1 MSEVFQLP
9 ATQDIVLFVLRW
21 IHFMA
26 GVVWIGHLYFFNFV
40 QGNFEK
46 TLDGETKKKVVPE
59 LRPRAL
65 WWFRWG
71 AMFTMLSGVL
81 IIGIKYGGT
90 NADGTSK
97 MAQLTHSE
105 PGQWITYGAL
115 LGLIMWFNVWF
126 VIWPAQKNIIGW
138 IKKGEKPAEFDGT
151 VARAGKFSRINTY
164 LSVPM
169 LFGMGAGGGHFGN
182 FTPATGAVVLV
193 VGAAIAWHCIWK
205 VGPAVGKFE

>member
-1 MSEVFQLP
+1 MGAIDEKE
-9 ATQDIVLFVLRW
+9 AALFFLRW
-21 IHFMA
+21 VHLIA
-26 GVVWIGHLYFFNFV
+26 GVIWIGHLYFFNFV

-71 AMFTMLSGVL
+71 AMFTMLAGVGM
-81 IIGIKYGGT
+81 IGLLYQG
-90 NADGTSK
+90 K
-97 MAQLTHSE
+97 MGDLARE
-105 PGQWITYGAL
+105 DRGQWITFGGG

-126 VIWPAQKNIIGW
+126 IIWPAQKNIIGW

-164 LSVPM
+164 LSMPM
-169 LFGMGAGGGHFGN
+169 LFGMGAGSGHFASLQCN
-182 FTPATGAVVLV
+182 WVSVPIVLV
-193 VGAAIAWHCIWK
+193 VGAAIAWHFIWK